1 VATLKYYRRTITD
14 EGDIIEM
21 RTWNIDKSKY
31 FPHGIKY
38 SLVYIH
44 NGKRILGYDNERNK
58 GDHKHYF
65 EKEEK
70 YEFISINK
78 LSEDFTKDVENLRRD
93 LYGNKEN

>member
-1 VATLKYYRRTITD
+1 MAVLKYYKRTITD

-21 RTWNIDKSKY
+21 RVWDIDKSKD

-44 NGKRILGYDNERNK
+44 NGKRILGYDNERSK

-70 YEFISINK
+70 YEFIDIDK
-78 LSEDFTKDVENLRRD
+78 LSDDFDNEVKNLRRK
-93 LYGNKEN
+93 LYGY